1 MKKIQVQTP
10 DGVREYAA
18 FDTYAEVEA
27 ALKAGEIA
35 IDDAVVYRGLIVR
48 ILDEGQMLLV
58 DILRMDPMINF
69 TVG

>member
-10 DGVREYAA
+10 DGVREYAG
-18 FDTYAEVEA
+18 FDVYAEVEA
-27 ALKAGEIA
+27 ALNAGEIA

-58 DILRMDPMINF
+58 DILRTLGF
-69 TVG
+69 GG